1 MNGSDSSRTLAE
13 SPSLESEDGVSTKV
27 VDYNFTLTG
36 SLGSADE

>member
-1 MNGSDSSRTLAE
+1 MNGSDSLAE